1 MFFARHLAAKCFPP
15 TNGHPLNPHP
25 LVLRCVISR
34 DLEYLDLK
42 TTDIDNSNCPKDP
55 CIILLDLTSL
65 LIVKGLI
72 QIVFTKKTL
81 KKHYLLATE
90 QSQAPSP
97 APPAPFTQFS

>member
-15 TNGHPLNPHP
+15 TSTNGHPSNPHP

-65 LIVKGLI
+65 LIVRD
-72 QIVFTKKTL
+72 QVFKL
-81 KKHYLLATE
+81 FLL
-90 QSQAPSP
+90 
-97 APPAPFTQFS
+97 